1 MAGFETFGPE
11 HLFWLFILAAAG
23 SAVYRAASVKNGQES
38 TARRERLLLAAAVL
52 PVLGRV
58 LPAIYE
64 IRKGIYGPD
73 SLPLHVCSM
82 AGYGCLLH
90 FVLYCKANRSAGGGR
105 AALAAGRL
113 TALSV
118 LSELLFFPG
127 LPGALMALLFP
138 GWGWCAPFS
147 FLSICE
153 FLGHGG
159 IVLYVLLRLRDGGIC
174 PSLKRAWI
182 PVLFCVLYACL
193 MLPFD
198 LASGMN
204 YGFLLVPSPDS
215 PLSGIAAFAGNGAGY
230 YAGYALLV
238 LGLMA
243 ASYALVLRRK

>member
-1 MAGFETFGPE
+1 MTGFETFGPE
-11 HLFWLFILAAAG
+11 HLLWLVILAAAG
-23 SAVYRAASVKNGQES
+23 TVLYRTASVRNGRKG
-38 TARRERLLLAAAVL
+38 TDLKERVMLAAAVL
-52 PVLGRV
+52 PVLGRG
-58 LPAIYE
+58 LPAVYE

-90 FVLYCKANRSAGGGR
+90 YILSRRAHRSFP
-105 AALAAGRL
+105 
-113 TALSV
+113 V

-127 LPGALMALLFP
+127 LPGALLAILFP

-182 PVLFCVLYACL
+182 PVLFCAVYAAV
-193 MLPFD
+193 MIPFD
-198 LASGMN
+198 RMTGMN
-204 YGFLLVPSPDS
+204 YGFLLLPSPDS
-215 PLSGIAAFAGNGAGY
+215 PLSGIAALTGNGIGY

-238 LGLMA
+238 LGVMA
-243 ASYALVLRRK
+243 AGYALVLRRK

>member
-1 MAGFETFGPE
+1 MTGFETFGPE

-58 LPAIYE
+58 LPALYE
-64 IRKGIYGPD
+64 IRKGIYGMD

-90 FVLYCKANRSAGGGR
+90 FVLSRR
-105 AALAAGRL
+105 ADRPYQ
-113 TALSV
+113 V
-118 LSELLFFPG
+118 LSELLFYPG
-127 LPGALMALLFP
+127 LPGALLALLFP
-138 GWGWCAPFS
+138 GWGWCRPFS

-174 PSLKRAWI
+174 PRLQRAWI
-182 PVLFCVLYACL
+182 PVLFCAVYAL
-193 MLPFD
+193 VMIPFD
-198 LASGMN
+198 KMTGMN
-204 YGFLLVPSPDS
+204 YGFLLFPSPDS
-215 PLSGIAAFAGNGAGY
+215 PLSGIAALAGTGIGY

-238 LGLMA
+238 LGIMA

>member
-1 MAGFETFGPE
+1 MTGFETFGPE
-11 HLFWLFILAAAG
+11 HLLWLVILAAAG
-23 SAVYRAASVKNGQES
+23 TVLYRAAFAKSGQNG
-38 TARRERLLLAAAVL
+38 TVLTERVMLAAAVL

-58 LPAIYE
+58 LPAFYE

-90 FVLYCKANRSAGGGR
+90 FVLSRRARRSVQ
-105 AALAAGRL
+105 
-113 TALSV
+113 V
-118 LSELLFFPG
+118 LSELLFYPG
-127 LPGALMALLFP
+127 LPGALLALLFP
-138 GWGWCAPFS
+138 GWGWCRPFS

>member
-1 MAGFETFGPE
+1 MTGFETFGPE
-11 HLFWLFILAAAG
+11 HLLWLVILAAAG
-23 SAVYRAASVKNGQES
+23 TVLYRAAFAKSGQNG
-38 TARRERLLLAAAVL
+38 TVLTERVMLAAAVL

-58 LPAIYE
+58 LPAFYE

-82 AGYGCLLH
+82 AGYGCLVH
-90 FVLYCKANRSAGGGR
+90 FVLSHKAYRSFQ
-105 AALAAGRL
+105 
-113 TALSV
+113 V

-127 LPGALMALLFP
+127 LPGALLALLFP
-138 GWGWCAPFS
+138 GWGWCRPFS

-174 PSLKRAWI
+174 PGLQRAWI
-182 PVLFCVLYACL
+182 PVLFCAVYAL
-193 MLPFD
+193 VMIPFD
-198 LASGMN
+198 KMTGMN
-204 YGFLLVPSPDS
+204 YGFLLFPSPDS
-215 PLSGIAAFAGNGAGY
+215 PLSGIAALAGTGIGY

-238 LGLMA
+238 LGIMA

>member
-1 MAGFETFGPE
+1 MTGFETFGPE
-11 HLFWLFILAAAG
+11 HLLWLVILAAAG
-23 SAVYRAASVKNGQES
+23 TVLYRAAFAKSGQNG
-38 TARRERLLLAAAVL
+38 TVLTERVMLAAAVL

-58 LPAIYE
+58 LPAFYE

-82 AGYGCLLH
+82 AGYGCLVH
-90 FVLYCKANRSAGGGR
+90 FVLSHKAYRSFQ
-105 AALAAGRL
+105 
-113 TALSV
+113 V

-127 LPGALMALLFP
+127 LPGALLALLFP
-138 GWGWCAPFS
+138 GWGGGRPFS

-174 PSLKRAWI
+174 PRLQRAWI
-182 PVLFCVLYACL
+182 PVLFCAVYAL
-193 MLPFD
+193 VMIPFD
-198 LASGMN
+198 KMTGMN
-204 YGFLLVPSPDS
+204 YGFLLFPSPDS
-215 PLSGIAAFAGNGAGY
+215 PLSGIAALAGTGIGY

-238 LGLMA
+238 LGIMA

>member
-1 MAGFETFGPE
+1 MTGFETFGPE
-11 HLFWLFILAAAG
+11 HLLWLVILAAAG
-23 SAVYRAASVKNGQES
+23 TVLYRAAFAKSGQNG
-38 TARRERLLLAAAVL
+38 TVLTERVMLAAAVL
-52 PVLGRV
+52 PMLGRV
-58 LPAIYE
+58 LPAFYE

-82 AGYGCLLH
+82 AGYGCLVH
-90 FVLYCKANRSAGGGR
+90 FVLSHKAYHSAGGGK

-113 TALSV
+113 TVLQV

-127 LPGALMALLFP
+127 LPGALLALLFP
-138 GWGWCAPFS
+138 GWGWCRPFS

-174 PSLKRAWI
+174 PGLQRAWI
-182 PVLFCVLYACL
+182 PVLFCAVYAL
-193 MLPFD
+193 VMIPFD
-198 LASGMN
+198 KMTGMN
-204 YGFLLVPSPDS
+204 YGFLLFPSPDS
-215 PLSGIAAFAGNGAGY
+215 PLSGIAALAGTGIGY

-238 LGLMA
+238 LGIMA

>member
-1 MAGFETFGPE
+1 MTGFKTFGPE
-11 HLFWLFILAAAG
+11 HLLWLVILAAAG
-23 SAVYRAASVKNGQES
+23 TAVYRAASIQNGQES

-58 LPAIYE
+58 LPALYE

-90 FVLYCKANRSAGGGR
+90 FVLSRRARRSVQ
-105 AALAAGRL
+105 
-113 TALSV
+113 V
-118 LSELLFFPG
+118 LSELLFYPG
-127 LPGALMALLFP
+127 LPGALLALLFP
-138 GWGWCAPFS
+138 GWGWCRPFS

-215 PLSGIAAFAGNGAGY
+215 PLSGIAAVAGNGAGY

-243 ASYALVLRRK
+243 ASYALVLRRNSSPARGT

>member
-1 MAGFETFGPE
+1 MTGFETFGPE
-11 HLFWLFILAAAG
+11 HLLWLVILAAAG
-23 SAVYRAASVKNGQES
+23 TVLYRAASVRNGRNG
-38 TARRERLLLAAAVL
+38 TDLKERVMLAAAVF

-58 LPAIYE
+58 LPALYE

-90 FVLYCKANRSAGGGR
+90 FVLSCKADRSSGGGR

-113 TALSV
+113 TALLV

-174 PSLKRAWI
+174 PGLQRAWI
-182 PVLFCVLYACL
+182 PMLFCAVYAL
-193 MLPFD
+193 VMIPFD
-198 LASGMN
+198 RMTGMN
-204 YGFLLVPSPDS
+204 YGFLLLPSPDS
-215 PLSGIAAFAGNGAGY
+215 PLSGIAALTGSGIGY

-238 LGLMA
+238 LGIMA

>member
-1 MAGFETFGPE
+1 MTGFETFGPE
-11 HLFWLFILAAAG
+11 HLLWLVILAAAG
-23 SAVYRAASVKNGQES
+23 TIMYRAAFLQNGQES
-38 TARRERLLLAAAVL
+38 TALRDRLLLAAAVL

-58 LPAIYE
+58 LPALYE

-73 SLPLHVCSM
+73 SHPLHVCSM

-90 FVLYCKANRSAGGGR
+90 FVLSRRARRSVQ
-105 AALAAGRL
+105 
-113 TALSV
+113 V
-118 LSELLFFPG
+118 LSELLFYPG
-127 LPGALMALLFP
+127 LPGALLALLFP
-138 GWGWCAPFS
+138 GWGWCEPFS

>member
-1 MAGFETFGPE
+1 MTGFETFGPE
-11 HLFWLFILAAAG
+11 HLFWLVILAAAG
-23 SAVYRAASVKNGQES
+23 TAVYRAASIQNGQES
-38 TARRERLLLAAAVL
+38 TARRERLMLAAAVL

-58 LPAIYE
+58 LPAVYE

-90 FVLYCKANRSAGGGR
+90 FVLSRRTHRSVQ
-105 AALAAGRL
+105 
-113 TALSV
+113 V
-118 LSELLFFPG
+118 LSELLFYPG
-127 LPGALMALLFP
+127 LPGALLALLFP
-138 GWGWCAPFS
+138 GWGWCKPFS

-215 PLSGIAAFAGNGAGY
+215 PLSGIAAVAGNGAGY

-243 ASYALVLRRK
+243 ASYALVLRRNSSPARGT

>member
-1 MAGFETFGPE
+1 MTGFETFGPE
-11 HLFWLFILAAAG
+11 HLLWLVILAAAG
-23 SAVYRAASVKNGQES
+23 TAVYRAASIQNGQES

-58 LPAIYE
+58 LPALYE

-90 FVLYCKANRSAGGGR
+90 FVLSRRARRSVQ
-105 AALAAGRL
+105 
-113 TALSV
+113 V
-118 LSELLFFPG
+118 LSELLFYPG
-127 LPGALMALLFP
+127 LPGALLALLFP
-138 GWGWCAPFS
+138 GWGWCRPFS

-215 PLSGIAAFAGNGAGY
+215 PLSGIAAVAGNGAGY

-243 ASYALVLRRK
+243 ASYALVLRRNSSPARGT

>member
-1 MAGFETFGPE
+1 MTGFETFGPE
-11 HLFWLFILAAAG
+11 HLLWLVILAAAG
-23 SAVYRAASVKNGQES
+23 TVLYRAAFAKSGQNG
-38 TARRERLLLAAAVL
+38 TVLTERVMLAAAVL

-58 LPAIYE
+58 LPAFYE

-82 AGYGCLLH
+82 AGYGCLVH
-90 FVLYCKANRSAGGGR
+90 FVLSHKAYRSFQ
-105 AALAAGRL
+105 
-113 TALSV
+113 V

-127 LPGALMALLFP
+127 LPGALLALLFP
-138 GWGWCAPFS
+138 GWGWCRPFS

-174 PSLKRAWI
+174 PSLKHAWI
-182 PVLFCVLYACL
+182 PVLFCAVYAL
-193 MLPFD
+193 VMIPFD
-198 LASGMN
+198 KMTGMN
-204 YGFLLVPSPDS
+204 YGFLLFPSPDS
-215 PLSGIAAFAGNGAGY
+215 PLSGIAALAGTGIGY

-238 LGLMA
+238 LGIMA

>member
-1 MAGFETFGPE
+1 MTGFETFGPE
-11 HLFWLFILAAAG
+11 HLLWLVILASAGTAA
-23 SAVYRAASVKNGQES
+23 YRAASIQNGQES
-38 TARRERLLLAAAVL
+38 TARRERLMLAAAVL

-58 LPAIYE
+58 LPAVYE

-90 FVLYCKANRSAGGGR
+90 FVLSRRTHRSVQ
-105 AALAAGRL
+105 
-113 TALSV
+113 V
-118 LSELLFFPG
+118 LSELLFYPG

-243 ASYALVLRRK
+243 ASYALVLERK

>member
-1 MAGFETFGPE
+1 MTGFKTFGPE
-11 HLFWLFILAAAG
+11 HLLWLVILAAAG
-23 SAVYRAASVKNGQES
+23 TAVYRAASIQNGQES

-58 LPAIYE
+58 LPALYE

-90 FVLYCKANRSAGGGR
+90 FVLSRRARRSVQ
-105 AALAAGRL
+105 
-113 TALSV
+113 V
-118 LSELLFFPG
+118 LSELLFYPG
-127 LPGALMALLFP
+127 LPGALLALLFP
-138 GWGWCAPFS
+138 GWGWCKPFS

-159 IVLYVLLRLRDGGIC
+159 MVLYVLLRLRDGVIC

-215 PLSGIAAFAGNGAGY
+215 PLSGIAAVAGNGAGY

-243 ASYALVLRRK
+243 ASYALVLRRNSSPARGT

>member
-1 MAGFETFGPE
+1 MTGFETFGPE
-11 HLFWLFILAAAG
+11 HLFWLAILAAAG
-23 SAVYRAASVKNGQES
+23 TAVYRAASIQNGQES

-58 LPAIYE
+58 LPALYE
-64 IRKGIYGPD
+64 IRKGIYGMD

-90 FVLYCKANRSAGGGR
+90 FVLSRR
-105 AALAAGRL
+105 ADRPYQ
-113 TALSV
+113 V
-118 LSELLFFPG
+118 LSELLFYPG
-127 LPGALMALLFP
+127 LPGALLALLFP
-138 GWGWCAPFS
+138 GWGWCRPFS

-182 PVLFCVLYACL
+182 PVLFCALYACL

-198 LASGMN
+198 LAAGMN

-215 PLSGIAAFAGNGAGY
+215 PLSGIAALAGNGAGY
-230 YAGYALLV
+230 YIGYALLV

>member
-1 MAGFETFGPE
+1 MTGFETFGPE
-11 HLFWLFILAAAG
+11 HLLWLVILAAAG
-23 SAVYRAASVKNGQES
+23 TVLYRAAFAKSGQNG
-38 TARRERLLLAAAVL
+38 TVLTERVMLAAAVL

-58 LPAIYE
+58 LPAVYE

-90 FVLYCKANRSAGGGR
+90 LILFRRAHRS
-105 AALAAGRL
+105 
-113 TALSV
+113 SPV
-118 LSELLFFPG
+118 LSELLFYPG

-159 IVLYVLLRLRDGGIC
+159 IVLYVFLRLRDGGIC
-174 PSLKRAWI
+174 PSLERAWI
-182 PVLFCVLYACL
+182 PVLFCALYACV

-198 LASGMN
+198 LLTGMN

-215 PLSGIAAFAGNGAGY
+215 PLSGIAAFTGNGAGY
-230 YAGYALLV
+230 YIGYALLV

>member
-1 MAGFETFGPE
+1 MTGFETFGPE
-11 HLFWLFILAAAG
+11 HLLWLVILAAAG
-23 SAVYRAASVKNGQES
+23 TAVYRAASIQNGQES
-38 TARRERLLLAAAVL
+38 IVRRERLLLAAAVL

-64 IRKGIYGPD
+64 IRKGIYGTD

-90 FVLYCKANRSAGGGR
+90 FVLSRRERRSVQ
-105 AALAAGRL
+105 
-113 TALSV
+113 V
-118 LSELLFFPG
+118 LSELLFYPG
-127 LPGALMALLFP
+127 LPGALLALLFP
-138 GWGWCAPFS
+138 GWGWCKPFS

-215 PLSGIAAFAGNGAGY
+215 PLSGIAAVAGNGAGY

>member
-1 MAGFETFGPE
+1 MTGFKTFGPE
-11 HLFWLFILAAAG
+11 HLLWLVILAAAG
-23 SAVYRAASVKNGQES
+23 TAVYRAASIQNGQES
-38 TARRERLLLAAAVL
+38 IVRRERLLLAAAVL

-64 IRKGIYGPD
+64 IRKGIYGTD

-90 FVLYCKANRSAGGGR
+90 FVLSRRERRSVQ
-105 AALAAGRL
+105 
-113 TALSV
+113 V
-118 LSELLFFPG
+118 LSELLFYPG
-127 LPGALMALLFP
+127 LPGALLALLFP
-138 GWGWCAPFS
+138 GWGWCKPFS

-182 PVLFCVLYACL
+182 PVLFCAVYAAV
-193 MLPFD
+193 MIPFD
-198 LASGMN
+198 RMTGMN
-204 YGFLLVPSPDS
+204 YGFLLLPSPDS
-215 PLSGIAAFAGNGAGY
+215 PLSGIAALTGNGIGY

-238 LGLMA
+238 LGVMA
-243 ASYALVLRRK
+243 ASYALVLIRKP

>member
-1 MAGFETFGPE
+1 MTGFKTFGPE
-11 HLFWLFILAAAG
+11 HLLWLVILAAAG
-23 SAVYRAASVKNGQES
+23 TAVYRAASIQNGQES

-58 LPAIYE
+58 LPALYE

-90 FVLYCKANRSAGGGR
+90 FVLSRRARRSVQ
-105 AALAAGRL
+105 
-113 TALSV
+113 V
-118 LSELLFFPG
+118 LSELLFYPG
-127 LPGALMALLFP
+127 LPGALLALLFP
-138 GWGWCAPFS
+138 GWGWCRPFS

-215 PLSGIAAFAGNGAGY
+215 PLSGIAAFTGNGAGY

-243 ASYALVLRRK
+243 ASYALVLTVSERGRTMIK

>member
-1 MAGFETFGPE
+1 MTGFETFGPE
-11 HLFWLFILAAAG
+11 HLLWLVILASAG
-23 SAVYRAASVKNGQES
+23 TVLYRAAFAESGQNG
-38 TARRERLLLAAAVL
+38 TVLKERVMLAAAVL

-58 LPAIYE
+58 LPAVYE

-90 FVLYCKANRSAGGGR
+90 FILSRRACRSVQA
-105 AALAAGRL
+105 
-113 TALSV
+113 
-118 LSELLFFPG
+118 LSELLFYPG
-127 LPGALMALLFP
+127 LPGALLALLFP
-138 GWGWCAPFS
+138 GWGWCKPFS

-174 PSLKRAWI
+174 PSLKRTWI
-182 PVLFCVLYACL
+182 PVLFCALYACL

-215 PLSGIAAFAGNGAGY
+215 PLSGIAAFAGNGTGY
-230 YAGYALLV
+230 YFGYALLV